1 MSQGQMTGGP
11 VPMGSA
17 KIVIAGGFGVGKTT
31 FVGTVSE
38 VAPLRTEAVMTE
50 RSAVIDDLSGT
61 PDKHTTTVAMDFGRI
76 TVDDSLV
83 LYLFGTPGQNR
94 FWFMWNDLTRG
105 AIGAVVLVDTRRLRD
120 CFAAVDYFERL
131 GLPFVIAVNHFDGK
145 RLHSHDQVREAL
157 RIPQSVPV
165 VDCDARDRASARE
178 ALVELVQHAM
188 QRRAETTSEESVPL

>member
-1 MSQGQMTGGP
+1 MTGGP